1 MLEVNKQTILVSE
14 GQREAFI
21 QLRKNNQLRGF
32 SGCNQI
38 TGSYTV
44 NTSQQILTFNQIHI
58 TEKSCPASMKQQN
71 NIVSMLLKVNTYK
84 ISGDNLFLYHK
95 DNDVIAKLAAIYF

>member
-21 QLRKNNQLRGF
+21 QLRENHQLRGF

-44 NTSQQILTFNQIHI
+44 NTSQQTLTFNQINI
-58 TEKSCPASMKQQN
+58 TDKSCPASMAMQT
-71 NIVSMLLKVNTYK
+71 NIVTMLQDVSSYK

-95 DNDVIAKLAAIYF
+95 DNHVIAKLAAIYF